1 MKKRIRLAAAA
12 VLLLATL
19 STLSVAR
26 TRTTEHEREAGHILE
41 TTGIKGGL
49 VVQIG
54 CGDGKV
60 TAALRANDSY
70 LVHGLDADPANVEKA
85 RDHVRSFGLYGRVSV
100 ERLEGGRLPYTDNL
114 VNLIVSEDL
123 DDISM
128 DEVMRVLCPNGVAYV
143 REEGEWVKRVKPW
156 PDEIDEWTHYLHD
169 ATNNAVAQDTRVGP
183 PRHMQW
189 VAKPLYCR
197 SHEIDSSVSALVSA
211 RGRLFYILDE
221 GLTGVTDERL
231 PSQWHLVA
239 RDAFSGVLLWKRPI
253 PRWGWRE
260 WKEAELKGKDWT
272 RLRGQRIRSPSVLPR
287 RLVADGERVYV
298 TLGYESPVT
307 ALDAATGEIVRV
319 YEGTAGT
326 DEILYSQGIL
336 ALCIRKPSDEQTN
349 RDAKGGPPDSII
361 AVDSQNGEILWGAQE
376 ESVMAT
382 TLAVGEDRVF
392 FHNFKELVCLELKT
406 GREVWR
412 TPSKGTQRDMWTP
425 ATTLVVH
432 DGVVLSLGPRRLEAF
447 SARTGKVLWTGSGAD
462 GPGVQNPPDV
472 FVADGLVWYGGF
484 DGLRDRRKV
493 RAATDVR
500 KSGYDPRTGEV
511 KRIVE
516 RQNLITPGHHFR
528 CYRSKATD
536 RYLLWPKRGVEF
548 IDLKSDDHMRH
559 DWLRAP
565 CRLGLMPCNGLLYV
579 PPHQCF
585 CYPGVKLNGFNAL
598 ASRLQTKSRG
608 PERRH
613 RRSLEQGPAYNAAA
627 GGQDAPDTDDWP
639 TYRHDPKRSGSTAS
653 AVPAGLA
660 NLWQVDLGGKI
671 TQPVVAGGRVFVAS
685 VDAHTVWCLD
695 TRQGDRL
702 WSYTAGGRVDSPPTI
717 YRGLV
722 LFGSADGWV
731 YSLRASDGKLV
742 WRFRAA
748 PDNRRVVAFGQLES
762 PWPVH
767 GSVLLKDDVAYF
779 AAGRSSYLDGGIY
792 VYGLNPIT
800 GEVMHEARVEGP
812 YPDIEKDVGR
822 PFDMEGTKADVLV
835 TDGTFLH
842 MQQTVLDSSLAEQ
855 EAPRLSAMGD
865 RKVGRHIFS
874 TAGFLDDSWFNR
886 TFWTYSETWPGYYIG
901 NQAPKSGQLLVFDTD
916 TTYGVKVYT
925 RRNRHSP
932 MFFPGTDGYLL
943 FADDNDT
950 EPVLVGKDR
959 EIKPVKWLPDVPR
972 EIGHK
977 LEGVAVDQDKG
988 TGFTR
993 VVPPKWAVWVPVRVR
1008 AMALADETLFA
1019 AGPPDV
1025 LDPND
1030 PLAAFEGRKG
1040 ALLWAVSAE
1049 DGTKLAE
1056 YKLDSPPVFDGM
1068 IAANGSLYMSNTD
1081 GRVVCMRGG
1090 Q

>member
-1 MKKRIRLAAAA
+1 MKKGIRSAIAT
-12 VLLLATL
+12 VILLGMLP
-19 STLSVAR
+19 TLSVAK
-26 TRTTEHEREAGHILE
+26 TPEAGQILE
-41 TTGIKGGL
+41 TTGVKGGL
-49 VVQIG
+49 VVHIG
-54 CGDGKV
+54 CGDGKL
-60 TAALRANDSY
+60 TAALYANDGY
-70 LVHGLDADPANVEKA
+70 LVHGLDADPANFEKA
-85 RDHVRSFGLYGRVSV
+85 REHVRSLGLYGKVSV
-100 ERLEGGRLPYTDNL
+100 ERFEGDRLPYTDNL

-123 DDISM
+123 GEVSV
-128 DEVMRVLCPNGVAYV
+128 DEVMRVLCPNGVAYT
-143 REEGEWVKRVKPW
+143 RKEGRWVERVKPW

-169 ATNNAVAQDTRVGP
+169 ATNNAVAKDTRVGP
-183 PRHMQW
+183 PRYTQW

-231 PSQWHLVA
+231 PAQWYLVA
-239 RDAFSGVLLWKRPI
+239 RDAFNGVLLWKRPI

-260 WKEAELKGKDWT
+260 WKRAELEAKDWT
-272 RLRGQRIRSPSVLPR
+272 TLRGERIHSPSVLPR
-287 RLVADGERVYV
+287 RLVAEGDRVYA
-298 TLGYESPVT
+298 TLGYDAPVT
-307 ALDAATGEIVRV
+307 AIDAATGEIVRE
-319 YEGTAGT
+319 YEGTDST
-326 DEILYSQGIL
+326 DEIVCSHGIL
-336 ALCIRKPSDEQTN
+336 ALCVRRGSGEQTN
-349 RDAKGGPPDSII
+349 RDARGGPPDSIF
-361 AVDSQNGEILWGAQE
+361 AVSSQTGEILWKAQE
-376 ESVMAT
+376 ESIVPLS
-382 TLAVGEDRVF
+382 LAIGEDRVF
-392 FHNFKELVCLELKT
+392 FHNFKEIVCLELKT

-412 TPSKGTQRDMWTP
+412 TRSKVAEGDIWTP

-432 DGVVLSLGPRRLEAF
+432 DGVVLSLGPRKLEAL
-447 SARTGKVLWTGSGAD
+447 STETGKVLWTGPGTS

-484 DGLRDRRKV
+484 DGLRDRRKI
-493 RAATDVR
+493 RTATDVR

-516 RQNLITPGHHFR
+516 CQNLITPGHHFR
-528 CYRSKATD
+528 CYRSKATE

-548 IDLKSDDHMRH
+548 IDLKSNDHMRH

-598 ASRLQTKSRG
+598 AARVQTGRRG

-613 RRSLEQGPAYNAAA
+613 SESLERGPAYNAATGSQEA
-627 GGQDAPDTDDWP
+627 TGAHDWP

-653 AVPAGLA
+653 AVPVRLA
-660 NLWQVDLGGKI
+660 DLWQTDLGGRV
-671 TQPVVAGGRVFVAS
+671 TQPVVAAGKVFVAS

-695 TRQGDRL
+695 AKQGERL
-702 WSYTAGGRVDSPPTI
+702 WSYTAGGRVDSPPTV

-731 YSLRASDGKLV
+731 YCIRASDGVLV

-748 PDNRRVVAFGQLES
+748 PDDRRVVAFGQLES

-767 GSVLLKDDVAYF
+767 GSVLLKDDVVYF
-779 AAGRSSYLDGGIY
+779 AAGRSSYLDGGIH
-792 VYGLNPIT
+792 VYGLNPTT
-800 GEVMHEARVEGP
+800 GELLHEARVEGP
-812 YPDIEKDVGR
+812 YPDFNTDTGR

-842 MQQTVLDSSLAEQ
+842 MQQTVLDSTLAEQ
-855 EAPRLSAMGD
+855 EAPRVSSMGD
-865 RKVGRHIFS
+865 RKVGRHVLS

-886 TFWTYSETWPGYYIG
+886 TFWTYSETWPGYYIA
-901 NQAPKSGQLLVFDTD
+901 NQAPKSGQLLVFDAAS
-916 TTYGVKVYT
+916 TYAVKVYT

-950 EPVLVGKDR
+950 EPALVGKDR
-959 EIKPVKWLPDVPR
+959 EFKPVRWLPDVPK

-993 VVPPKWAVWVPVRVR
+993 ALPPKWAVWVPIRVR
-1008 AMALADETLFA
+1008 AMTVADKTLFA
-1019 AGPPDV
+1019 VGPPDV

-1040 ALLWAVSAE
+1040 AVLWAVSAE

-1068 IAANGSLYMSNTD
+1068 TAANGGLYISTTD
-1081 GRVVCMRGG
+1081 GRVVCMRGS